1 MSQEIASVTFPLET
15 FYKGEVEAILEQG
28 ERESYGGKELV
39 QTLQVEIEDEFDQEV
54 LLEIP
59 YATAITTKNVRR
71 YEEGDHVVVL
81 QTRIEDQVR
90 YNVIE
95 HYRTP
100 EIGLLALL
108 FVALVVVIARWKGVR
123 SLLGLGITLAII
135 AGWMLPQILQGK
147 NAFFVSIA
155 SAVVIASITLYLAH
169 GFHRQTTLALASTL
183 GTFFITVVLTSF
195 AVRFTNLFGMGSEDV
210 SYLSFGDFPNLDLRG
225 LLLGA
230 IVIGTLGVLDDI
242 TVSQTSVVHEL
253 HDANPKLSRKELFRR
268 GLNVGREH
276 IASLI
281 NTLVIVYVGAA
292 LPVLLLIS
300 TATHPFWV
308 IFNNEAMMEEVV
320 RTLLGSASLI
330 LAVPISTALAAHHY
344 SH

>member
-1 MSQEIASVTFPLET
+1 MET
-15 FYKGEVEAILEQG
+15 FYKGQEEAILEQG
-28 ERESYGGKELV
+28 ERESYGGKEFY
-39 QTLQVEIEDEFDQEV
+39 QTLQIEIEDKFDQEV
-54 LLEIP
+54 TLEIP

-71 YEEGDHVVVL
+71 YEEGDRVVVL
-81 QTRIEDQVR
+81 ETRIEDEVR
-90 YNVIE
+90 YNVME

-100 EIGLLALL
+100 EVGILAAL
-108 FVALVVVIARWKGVR
+108 FVAVVIIVAGRKGFR
-123 SLLGLGITLAII
+123 SLVGLAITLAII
-135 AGWMLPQILQGK
+135 AGWMLPQILEGK
-147 NAFFVSIA
+147 NAFWISIE

-183 GTFFITVVLTSF
+183 STFFITVVLTSI
-195 AVRFTNLFGMGSEDV
+195 AVKFTNLFGMGSEDV
-210 SYLSFGDFPNLDLRG
+210 SYLTFGDFPNLDLRG
-225 LLLGA
+225 LVLGA

-253 HDANPKLSRKELFRR
+253 HAANPKLSRKELLRS

-292 LPVLLLIS
+292 LPVLLLVS

-308 IFNNEAMMEEVV
+308 IFNNEAMMEEIV
-320 RTLLGSASLI
+320 RTLLGSTSLI

-344 SH
+344 GKIRR